1 MNHRMN
7 AKLKLVSFNFVDLSR
22 YSNMLQDLHKKANAG
37 REVLEDH
44 GFEEHDFRDNS
55 EQLLSEVQSD
65 IPPGSKHVVLYNV
78 VRKTFKELVHLCVL
92 EKYGLAKS

>member
-1 MNHRMN
+1 MR
-7 AKLKLVSFNFVDLSR
+7 
-22 YSNMLQDLHKKANAG
+22 KKTKSG

-44 GFEEHDFRDNS
+44 GFEEQDFHVKN
-55 EQLLSEVQSD
+55 EEILHKSD
-65 IPPGSKHVVLYNV
+65 VAPGSKHIVLYNV